1 MKRLEIV
8 LDRIRSRNDQTS
20 SDDGQSETY
29 DDYVNNNRSLL
40 ESNHETHGDVSREE
54 TYDNY
59 VHQQTSQPESKWQAR
74 MAFMK
79 KNKVFMV
86 ALIIGAISFGALVV
100 GLSVGL
106 TTRVTTTVPS
116 QVIVM
121 NTRYGVK
128 AQVLLDGFGLSK
140 AGVHK
145 NNHLL
150 YDCMW
155 IPEISKLSS
164 RIRPEL
170 RLITLVQLS
179 GGMKCSSSVD
189 ITRIAKSVKS
199 KIVDLHQSVS

>member
-1 MKRLEIV
+1 MDFLKE
-8 LDRIRSRNDQTS
+8 
-20 SDDGQSETY
+20 
-29 DDYVNNNRSLL
+29 
-40 ESNHETHGDVSREE
+40 
-54 TYDNY
+54 
-59 VHQQTSQPESKWQAR
+59 
-74 MAFMK
+74 
-79 KNKVFMV
+79 NKLFVF
-86 ALIIGAISFGALVV
+86 ASIFGIFTFAALVV

-189 ITRIAKSVKS
+189 ITRIAKSVRS
-199 KIVDLHQSVS
+199 KTVDLHQSVS